1 MNKQCLLPF
10 SVHAPEGLFLFGWT
24 PSVQS
29 PSNFQR
35 PLIEAF
41 NENENAKPDR
51 KQESLVNLNWNP
63 VSPEVLLQLH
73 NKPLE
78 WCFNS

>member
-24 PSVQS
+24 LSVQS
-29 PSNFQR
+29 PSSFQR
-35 PLIEAF
+35 PLIQTLMK
-41 NENENAKPDR
+41 NAKPDR
-51 KQESLVNLNWNP
+51 KQGSLENLNWNP
-63 VSPEVLLQLH
+63 ASPEVLLQLS